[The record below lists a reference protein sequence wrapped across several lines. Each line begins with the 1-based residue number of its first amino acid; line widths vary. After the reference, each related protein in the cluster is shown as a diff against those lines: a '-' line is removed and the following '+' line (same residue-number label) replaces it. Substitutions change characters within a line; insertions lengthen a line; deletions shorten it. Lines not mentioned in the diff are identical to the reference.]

1 MQPTE
6 TISWKRGSMNG
17 SGKYE
22 HSQAGLP
29 YIPKDGYY
37 IYRTNANPNI
47 PAMIITGAYRVKR
60 ALTDEEAKK
69 LNQEAGGDWY
79 ERKSGEP
86 MTAERLK
93 ELGLDEAGLQHKAE
107 TFDYNELEPA
117 HDESSV
123 AMSMPGYV
131 RRDLD
136 FTDKNLLKAI
146 KENKQDASYYKSLY
160 EQQKKDERQR
170 EQTAFEDG
178 QVLPI
183 ELDW

>member
-1 MQPTE
+1 
-6 TISWKRGSMNG
+6 MNG
-17 SGKYE
+17 NGKYE

-60 ALTDEEAKK
+60 ALSDEEAKK

-79 ERKSGEP
+79 DRKSGEP

-93 ELGLDEAGLQHKAE
+93 ELGLDEAGLQRKAE

-117 HDESSV
+117 HDESSI

-136 FTDKNLLKAI
+136 FTDKNLLKARRT
-146 KENKQDASYYKSLY
+146 NRKQVTTRVSMSSRRRTSFSESRPLLKTDRYFLLNWTGEMVAI
-160 EQQKKDERQR
+160 R
-170 EQTAFEDG
+170 
-178 QVLPI
+178 
-183 ELDW
+183 

>member
-1 MQPTE
+1 MRDAKGAPLAWRPGKHLAAYPNASQFAVEGDTKGVRDRLPDNVVFFE
-6 TISWKRGSMNG
+6 VEYAADRDYQLEAWEYGVNG
-17 SGKYE
+17 NGKYE

-79 ERKSGEP
+79 DRKSGEP

-93 ELGLDEAGLQHKAE
+93 E
-107 TFDYNELEPA
+107 
-117 HDESSV
+117 SSE
-123 AMSMPGYV
+123 
-131 RRDLD
+131 
-136 FTDKNLLKAI
+136 F
-146 KENKQDASYYKSLY
+146 ASCNSK
-160 EQQKKDERQR
+160 
-170 EQTAFEDG
+170 
-178 QVLPI
+178 
-183 ELDW
+183 